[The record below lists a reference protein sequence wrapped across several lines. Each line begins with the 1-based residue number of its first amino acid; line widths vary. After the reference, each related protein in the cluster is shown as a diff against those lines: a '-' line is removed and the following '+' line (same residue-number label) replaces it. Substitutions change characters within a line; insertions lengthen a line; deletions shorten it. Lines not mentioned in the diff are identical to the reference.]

1 MKYGFHWIFRQDAK
15 VLNNRYRWESV
26 GTGGYWWV
34 LVDTG
39 GYWRVPMG
47 TGGCWLS
54 LSITLLQTQI
64 VTNYDCHKLRL
75 LQTQIVTNLDRYK
88 LTDFQFTENSWPKNA
103 NWEEV
108 LYEDS
113 VKDLLKIC

>member
-1 MKYGFHWIFRQDAK
+1 M
-15 VLNNRYRWESV
+15 

-34 LVDTG
+34 RVGTNGYRWPLVESK
-39 GYWRVPMG
+39 Y
-47 TGGCWLS
+47 
-54 LSITLLQTQI
+54 
-64 VTNYDCHKLRL
+64 Y
-75 LQTQIVTNLDRYK
+75 IVTNLDCYK